1 MNKKKEKIILAKI
14 SNRLY
19 IMTHVATK
27 YKEKAFASF
36 EALLKLGLL
45 NTHRLV
51 LVTTKILPELGLANI
66 TSTKELYI
74 DSLTQKDKDLYK
86 LIYRRLNYLRLEKIC
101 TLYKVITFS
110 YLIKI
115 LRSKEI
121 YEVYKLT
128 KIRNQILKTLSP
140 YKEFK
145 LALIQFDVT
154 GLFLLLI

>member
-1 MNKKKEKIILAKI
+1 MFINTKIYFINKEKEKIILAKI

-19 IMTHVATK
+19 IITHVTTR

-51 LVTTKILPELGLANI
+51 LVTAEILLELSLVNI
-66 TSTKELYI
+66 TNTKELYI
-74 DSLTQKDKDLYK
+74 NSFTQKDKDFYK
-86 LIYRRLNYLRLEKIC
+86 LIYYWLNHLRLEKIY

-121 YEVYKLT
+121 YEVYKLI
-128 KIRNQILKTLSP
+128 KIRNQILKTLSL

-145 LALIQFDVT
+145 LALI
-154 GLFLLLI
+154 